1 MLTEEDAAEIDFP
14 KDTGDDLT
22 DAVNLALA
30 LAVFFAFRGMVRKA
44 GKRDME
50 RFVDASLELAGRGQ
64 TGINFDKGSRWVAS
78 REAPSL
84 FASQFS
90 EYDPRGFNFAAGHK

>member
-1 MLTEEDAAEIDFP
+1 MLTEEDAPKIDFP
-14 KDTGDDLT
+14 KDAGNGLT
-22 DAVNLALA
+22 DAVD
-30 LAVFFAFRGMVRKA
+30 FPFRHF
-44 GKRDME
+44 GKGDVK
-50 RFVDASLELAGRGQ
+50 RFVNASLELAGRGQ
-64 TGINFDKGSRWVAS
+64 TGINFDKGSRGVAS